1 LFILAKDLLAE
12 AMVNKESPGVP
23 GLLRRSHAYLG
34 DQGGT
39 RRSDIVLRRG
49 LRPAAA
55 GEAQLKQ
62 FMKYD

>member
-1 LFILAKDLLAE
+1 LFILAKDLLVE
-12 AMVNKESPGVP
+12 AMVNKESPGRA
-23 GLLRRSHAYLG
+23 G
-34 DQGGT
+34 
-39 RRSDIVLRRG
+39 RG